1 MGTFLLPIIIASL
14 VFTVTFQV
22 CLVILTGGACRSPN
36 VTEMDSL
43 RPKIMTPSKRNNVI
57 LIMPK
62 SRKNTNPTSFK
73 TKFPS

>member
-1 MGTFLLPIIIASL
+1 MDTFLLPIITASL

-22 CLVILTGGACRSPN
+22 CLVILTGGAYRSSK

-43 RPKIMTPSKRNNVI
+43 RPRIMTPSKRKNVI
-57 LIMPK
+57 LILPK

-73 TKFPS
+73 TKFLS